1 MTADIFSCR
10 TCKVGVA
17 MNLTQDELAMG
28 IVTDGNMS
36 AASGLRRHAEAQLQ
50 AKADYPRTEDETQRL
65 LHELQVHRI
74 ELEMQNAE
82 LRQARDELEKSL
94 EKYTELY
101 DFAPVGYFTLDR
113 SGDIT
118 AANLSGAGLLGIER
132 SRLIGRSFGLWVVEA
147 FRPAFATF
155 LDTVYTSLGKVGCE
169 VALLTVGKELLYV
182 QLEAMDDTSGRECR
196 LALIDITERKKAETD
211 LRCYARRLVE
221 MEEALRKKIAT
232 ELHDEIG
239 RDLTVVGMNQA
250 VISKSLPE
258 GAPPDLV
265 ARVTDSSRLIEGI
278 SRTARGIMVML
289 RPPLLDDYGLLAA
302 LRWHADL
309 FTKRTGIAVAVRAD
323 YPLPRLMIA
332 QEMAI
337 FRIAQEA
344 LMNTSKHA
352 ETLEATITISSDNGM
367 FSFTTCDHGKGFA
380 PQACRHIQDGHGWGM
395 TIMRERAELVGG
407 IFSLDSIPGK
417 GTTIS
422 VAIPLEEV

>member
-1 MTADIFSCR
+1 
-10 TCKVGVA
+10 
-17 MNLTQDELAMG
+17 MNLSQCQLPTG
-28 IVTDGNMS
+28 IVTDGNIS
-36 AASGLRRHAEAQLQ
+36 AASELRRHAEAQLQ
-50 AKADYPRTEDETQRL
+50 AKESAADSPRTEDETQRL

-94 EKYTELY
+94 DKYTELY

-132 SRLIGRSFGLWVVEA
+132 SRLIGRNFGLWVTEA

-155 LDTVYTSLGKVGCE
+155 LDTVYSSLGKVVCE
-169 VALLTVGKELLYV
+169 VALLTEGKELIYV
-182 QLEAMDDTSGRECR
+182 QVEAMDDTSGRECR

-221 MEEALRKKIAT
+221 MEEDLRKKIAT

-250 VISKSLPE
+250 AISKSLPD
-258 GAPPDLV
+258 GAPQDLV

-302 LRWHADL
+302 LRWHVDL
-309 FTKRTGIAVAVRAD
+309 FTKRTGIAVAVQAD
-323 YPLPRLMIA
+323 YPLPRLMVE
-332 QEMAI
+332 QEMAL

-367 FSFTTCDHGKGFA
+367 FRFTTCDHGKGFA
-380 PQACRHIQDGHGWGM
+380 PLSYQHIQDGHGWGM

-407 IFSLDSIPGK
+407 IFSLDSNPGK